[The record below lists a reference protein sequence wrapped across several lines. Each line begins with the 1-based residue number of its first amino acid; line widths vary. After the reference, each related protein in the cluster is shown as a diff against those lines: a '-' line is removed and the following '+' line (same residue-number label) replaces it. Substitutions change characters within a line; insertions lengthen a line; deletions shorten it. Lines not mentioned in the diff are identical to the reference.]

1 MLFPYKY
8 VNHDITRL
16 QQWVD
21 FLFLHVWCNA
31 KKEYSFD
38 LLDGCPE
45 LKKLAEEEA
54 WKEDPKK
61 KAKDY
66 ITGPIS
72 VIYDIFKDEL
82 TPTQR
87 KQIKRWYKRDKH
99 LEKICNN
106 KHLYNPLSR
115 AALAKFS
122 EKLSGAVYEFY
133 YNLYEHVLDLA
144 VVRNQ
149 NGTLENHYQD
159 FIRVNTKGVCPF
171 CGLAP
176 MRSYEMDGHEA
187 YDHYLPKEHYP
198 LASIN
203 FKNLVPSCHAC
214 NSTHKFRQSPIFNNE
229 TNRKRKAFYPY
240 SISNNDIELKIDVDF
255 KNYKIYEHKHISI
268 DFTSVKDKEQVK
280 TWKDVYKL
288 EKRYKDELTNEGAG
302 KYWLVKLIE
311 EMEFED
317 RKRELK
323 RLPKALKNSKFK
335 DKNFLKVPFLLACEE
350 KGLL

>member
-1 MLFPYKY
+1 
-8 VNHDITRL
+8 
-16 QQWVD
+16 
-21 FLFLHVWCNA
+21 VWCNA

-38 LLDGCPE
+38 LLNGCPE

-54 WKEDPKK
+54 WKEDPEKS
-61 KAKDY
+61 ARDY

-82 TPTQR
+82 TGTQR
-87 KQIKRWYKRDKH
+87 KQIKRWYKRNKH

-106 KHLYNPLSR
+106 KHLFNPLSR
-115 AALAKFS
+115 AVLSKFS
-122 EKLSGAVYEFY
+122 KKLSDTIYVFY

-144 VVRNQ
+144 IVRNQ
-149 NGTLENHYQD
+149 NGTLEKHYQD
-159 FIRVNTKGVCPF
+159 FVKVNTKGVCPF

-176 MRSYEMDGHEA
+176 MRSYEMKGHEA
-187 YDHYLPKEHYP
+187 YDHYLPKEKYP
-198 LASIN
+198 LSSIN

-214 NSTHKFRQSPIFNNE
+214 NSIHKFRDSPIFNDI
-229 TNRKRKAFYPY
+229 TNRKRKAFFPY
-240 SISNNDIELKIDVDF
+240 SILNNDVSLNIVINIKH
-255 KNYKIYEHKHISI
+255 YKFYKHEHINIVFESSKY
-268 DFTSVKDKEQVK
+268 KEQVK
-280 TWKDVYKL
+280 TWQVVYKL
-288 EKRYKDELTNEGAG
+288 EDRYKDELTNEGAG

-311 EMEFED
+311 EMKVED

-350 KGLL
+350 KGIL